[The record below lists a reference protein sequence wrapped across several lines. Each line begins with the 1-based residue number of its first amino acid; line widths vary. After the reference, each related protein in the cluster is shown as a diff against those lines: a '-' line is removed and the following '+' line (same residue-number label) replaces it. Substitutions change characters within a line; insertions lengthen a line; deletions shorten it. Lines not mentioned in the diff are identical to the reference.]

1 MTVITNMQRLYPDTD
16 TGLCKWGIALAM
28 PQVRCPAFAPP
39 SFNSTDALSDRAVCA
54 LKDVNAILPTVLGP
68 AGLHCS
74 VTHVSD
80 RSASRSLEFL
90 SRDSQ
95 ERP

>member
-54 LKDVNAILPTVLGP
+54 VFVTVEG
-68 AGLHCS
+68 
-74 VTHVSD
+74 VIV
-80 RSASRSLEFL
+80 
-90 SRDSQ
+90 
-95 ERP
+95 ERLTWL